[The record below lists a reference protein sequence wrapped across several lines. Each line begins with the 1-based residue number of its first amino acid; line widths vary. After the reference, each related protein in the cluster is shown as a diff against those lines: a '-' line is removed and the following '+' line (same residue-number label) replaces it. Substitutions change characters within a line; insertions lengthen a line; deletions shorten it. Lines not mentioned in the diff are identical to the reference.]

1 MKQGL
6 INLVFFV
13 ALTLGPLAFWHSNVG
28 ADLLEK
34 GYGWLAYVSAPVL
47 AAIFAAVASK
57 GDLKSNTFKWLVFV
71 FTAGLLGIG
80 YAINVEF

>member
-6 INLVFFV
+6 INLVAFIAF
-13 ALTLGPLAFWHSNVG
+13 TLGPLAFWHSNVG

-47 AAIFAAVASK
+47 GAAFAALASK
-57 GDLKSNTFKWLVFV
+57 GDLKSNTFKWLFLLFSV
-71 FTAGLLGIG
+71 GLLGIG
-80 YAINVEF
+80 YAVNVEF